1 MPYWSDNFHRK
12 PRLHRNNFHANIF
25 FRIRNGSLASTI
37 TIFMT
42 LQYRQREPQNL
53 QHTDEKPPLLLLLH
67 GLGADENDLF
77 GLAPFMDER
86 FFIVSPRAPQ
96 TLPYGGFAWF
106 ELIIGP
112 DGIGVSVTQF
122 EQSRVKLLKFV
133 DELIEKHDLDPKRIF
148 VCGFSQGAMMSL
160 SAFLSEPAKF
170 AAVVAMSGRA
180 MPEML
185 PDTKDFDA
193 LKDFPI
199 FVTHGLYDQVLPIEN
214 GRATNEILKAL
225 PVDLEYK
232 EYPMAHEIS
241 QESLQDVAN
250 WLRKKLEK

>member
-1 MPYWSDNFHRK
+1 
-12 PRLHRNNFHANIF
+12 
-25 FRIRNGSLASTI
+25 
-37 TIFMT
+37 MT
-42 LQYRQREPQNL
+42 LRYRKREPLKPAPDNQ
-53 QHTDEKPPLLLLLH
+53 KPPLLLLLH

-86 FFIVSPRAPQ
+86 FYIVSPRAPN

-112 DGIGVSVTQF
+112 DGMGVDVKQF
-122 EQSRVKLLKFV
+122 EQSRAMILQFI
-133 DELIEKHDLDPKRIF
+133 DELIAEHDIDPTRIF
-148 VCGFSQGAMMSL
+148 LCGFSQGAMMSL
-160 SAFLSEPAKF
+160 SAFLSEPEKF

-185 PDTKDFDA
+185 PEAKDFAA
-193 LKDFPI
+193 LKDFPV
-199 FVTHGLYDQVLPIEN
+199 FVTHGIYDPLLTIEN
-214 GRATNEILKAL
+214 GRATKEILSAL

-241 QESLQDVAN
+241 QESLQDVSG
-250 WLRKKLEK
+250 WLSRILERSLS

>member
-1 MPYWSDNFHRK
+1 
-12 PRLHRNNFHANIF
+12 
-25 FRIRNGSLASTI
+25 
-37 TIFMT
+37 MT
-42 LQYRQREPQNL
+42 LQYRHKESPKPAPENQ
-53 QHTDEKPPLLLLLH
+53 KPPLLLLLH

-86 FFIVSPRAPQ
+86 FFIVSPRAPH

-112 DGIGVSVTQF
+112 DGIGVSVKQF
-122 EQSRVKLLKFV
+122 EQSRVLILKFI
-133 DELIEKHDLDPKRIF
+133 DELIAEHKLDPKRVF
-148 VCGFSQGAMMSL
+148 LCGFSQGAMMSL
-160 SAFLSEPAKF
+160 SAFLSEPQKF

-185 PDTKDFDA
+185 PDAEDFDT
-193 LKDFPI
+193 LKDFPV
-199 FVTHGLYDQVLPIEN
+199 FVTHGTYDQVLPVDN
-214 GRATNEILKAL
+214 GRVTKEILSAL

-250 WLRKKLEK
+250 WLRLKLDKSSHQIGG